1 MIRAAYNYA
10 KHLPERRRM
19 MQAWA
24 DYLQGLKVNQER
36 RIAIEA
42 GAASQGAE
50 PSNDSAYGIK
60 QPLRVR
66 R

>member
-1 MIRAAYNYA
+1 
-10 KHLPERRRM
+10 M

-36 RIAIEA
+36 RPAVA
-42 GAASQGAE
+42 PRQSGE
-50 PSNDSAYGIK
+50 PSNDSAYDTK
-60 QPLRVR
+60 QPVRVR